1 MIVNTI
7 LFMLAIELDLRM
19 QAAHVL
25 LIFGVLALIFTVVS
39 LVMILGFT
47 RRMLATLGATV
58 FGTLAA
64 MLISLLVFN
73 LTQERGIY

>member
-58 FGTLAA
+58 FGTACRNA
-64 MLISLLVFN
+64 DQSAGF
-73 LTQERGIY
+73 